1 MYSQTP
7 APDGRTQSP
16 VTGSGVGERLQPTSG
31 CRQRDAFQFRGE
43 IPRLRAAGSNAAE
56 PPFAVIPVEMYER
69 LIAEREARFQVL
81 DRIRERLPEMPVEE
95 AERDVAEAVAAVRA
109 ADAEGGA

>member
-1 MYSQTP
+1 
-7 APDGRTQSP
+7 
-16 VTGSGVGERLQPTSG
+16 
-31 CRQRDAFQFRGE
+31 
-43 IPRLRAAGSNAAE
+43 
-56 PPFAVIPVEMYER
+56 MYER

-81 DRIRERLPEMPVEE
+81 DRIRERLSEMPVEE